1 MILFIIYNL
10 EMFKKTESI
19 HKNRDKQITELYGVV
34 SIRLLSC
41 IASCVCGTSK
51 ILPISNGPFV

>member
-1 MILFIIYNL
+1 
-10 EMFKKTESI
+10 MFKKTESI